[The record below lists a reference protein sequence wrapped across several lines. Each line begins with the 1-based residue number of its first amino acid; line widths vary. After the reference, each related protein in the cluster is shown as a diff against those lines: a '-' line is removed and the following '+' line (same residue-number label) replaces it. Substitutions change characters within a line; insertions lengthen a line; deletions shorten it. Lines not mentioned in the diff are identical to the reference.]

1 MREMMMRFK
10 LGESG
15 VLANGQEGHKL
26 LRTSTVRM
34 KSMLTSEMG
43 YDIRNGRLARA
54 NLAHIHQSP
63 PLLHPLHSNPGQHA
77 QVACK
82 HWAHRIGPPHPECV
96 FKSLLLQRHL
106 YHPPSQA
113 SFFIGSPSGVRVRQL
128 VAIFLQCWWVS
139 SIDAPQ
145 YRGRK
150 EFPTQNVL
158 AGCTFDLKFTYIL
171 PGWEGTALDSRII
184 KNALRREDKL
194 KIPEGKYYL
203 VDAGFMLTRG
213 LITPYRGVRYHL
225 KDVDLNDEIMREVDM
240 ELLNQDASNE
250 TIHASSGQS
259 SEASEGEAI
268 REHIATQMWI
278 DYQNNEAAIEN
289 ELDA

>member
-1 MREMMMRFK
+1 MDMENQYFLLVRRWLELRQRAIV
-10 LGESG
+10 LLICVLAH
-15 VLANGQEGHKL
+15 VLANEIYQK
-26 LRTSTVRM
+26 
-34 KSMLTSEMG
+34 
-43 YDIRNGRLARA
+43 
-54 NLAHIHQSP
+54 
-63 PLLHPLHSNPGQHA
+63 
-77 QVACK
+77 
-82 HWAHRIGPPHPECV
+82 
-96 FKSLLLQRHL
+96 
-106 YHPPSQA
+106 
-113 SFFIGSPSGVRVRQL
+113 
-128 VAIFLQCWWVS
+128 
-139 SIDAPQ
+139 
-145 YRGRK
+145 
-150 EFPTQNVL
+150 
-158 AGCTFDLKFTYIL
+158 KFTYIL
-171 PGWEGTALDSRII
+171 PGWEGTASDSRII

-213 LITPYRGVRYHL
+213 LITPYRGVHYHL
-225 KDVDLNDEIMREVDM
+225 KEYSRRNPPLNYKQLFNLRHSKLRNAIERAFGVLKKRFVILSNGTEPTYGIKVQKMIIYACIILHNFLMSVDPNDEILREVDM